1 MWYFERMVSHISEGK
16 WAKYKKQLDK
26 ENYPVFLRR
35 QGVLCPALTRMNA
48 TALFWLTHWGIG
60 EQRFFSLFLSLA
72 LPLPRLRIR
81 SNRMESD
88 FLPFE
93 LRPPPPPPVAHLEF
107 LPLIPLTYHYS
118 PSRQNFS
125 SPTVFCTKLMPI
137 CLWLLFRKSFPRS
150 TRVEK
155 DLVQFQLLMQIE
167 TY

>member
-1 MWYFERMVSHISEGK
+1 MSGSHTNERYRLVLID
-16 WAKYKKQLDK
+16 A
-26 ENYPVFLRR
+26 LRNR
-35 QGVLCPALTRMNA
+35 RA
-48 TALFWLTHWGIG
+48 ALF
-60 EQRFFSLFLSLA
+60 QPLSLSRSPA